1 MNVKQRPIF
10 STQQRPKLSSLCGRF
25 RLFPPLL
32 EPEGVIPGFEDVAMM
47 GDAIEE
53 CGGHLGITEH
63 RDPFG
68 EGQVGGDDQGCLF
81 VELADQVEQQGAA

>member
-1 MNVKQRPIF
+1 
-10 STQQRPKLSSLCGRF
+10 
-25 RLFPPLL
+25 
-32 EPEGVIPGFEDVAMM
+32 MM

-81 VELADQVEQQGAA
+81 LELADQVEQQGAA